1 MHHDTW
7 KGIILQKQGLLK
19 PLSVQQI
26 CQNLNG
32 LQAQFQPYVHVGFRN
47 RMTVEDFY
55 EGSWQEDLTR
65 QWSIRRT
72 VHAYLKS
79 EISLYIHEGR
89 LASTD
94 YLKIEGRDGFSPQ
107 TKQKYHQLILEALE
121 QGPMTRED
129 LKVLCRGEKM
139 TQEEEKLV
147 FNAWGGLFRYMVERG
162 EVYQEYGAKRF
173 HRLTDFQPLSR
184 EKAEL
189 EIARRYF
196 AGFGPVSLADAR
208 YYFKENK
215 STVLNWMEQLDLK
228 TVEVAGEERFYLG
241 ELEEAALP
249 DCLFIAGF
257 DQLLLG
263 YEKKANPFFDPK
275 HIRQIY
281 TLTGIVKPVVF
292 YKGRL
297 VATWRRDKGRIE
309 LSIFEKL
316 TSQEQKELEN
326 YRQDY
331 EERLKQEASLFGKS
345 ENCKQ
350 ITKFSEYSRKTMV

>member
-1 MHHDTW
+1 MHHHTW

-19 PLSVQQI
+19 PQSVQQI

-47 RMTVEDFY
+47 RMT
-55 EGSWQEDLTR
+55 

-79 EISLYIHEGR
+79 EIPLYIHEGR
-89 LASTD
+89 LASTE
-94 YLKIEGRDGFSPQ
+94 YLKTEGRDGFSPQ

-121 QGPMTRED
+121 QGPMTREE
-129 LKVLCRGEKM
+129 LKVLCSGEKM
-139 TQEEEKLV
+139 TQEEEELV

-215 STVLNWMEQLDLK
+215 STVLNWMKQLDLK

-241 ELEEAALP
+241 ELEEAELP
-249 DCLFIAGF
+249 DCLFVAGF

-263 YEKKANPFFDPK
+263 YEKKANPFFNPK
-275 HIRQIY
+275 YIRNIY

-292 YKGRL
+292 YKGRF
-297 VATWRRDKGRIE
+297 VATWKRDKGTI
-309 LSIFEKL
+309 LLDIFEDI
-316 TSQEQKELEN
+316 TQQEEKELDH
-326 YRQDY
+326 YRQMY
-331 EERLKQEASLFGKS
+331 EKIL
-345 ENCKQ
+345 
-350 ITKFSEYSRKTMV
+350 

>member
-7 KGIILQKQGLLK
+7 KGIILQKQGLLN
-19 PLSVQQI
+19 PQSVQQI

-47 RMTVEDFY
+47 RMTAEDFH
-55 EGSWQEDLTR
+55 EGSWQEELTR

-79 EISLYIHEGR
+79 EIPLYIHEGR

-94 YLKIEGRDGFSPQ
+94 YLKTEGRDGFSPQ
-107 TKQKYHQLILEALE
+107 TKQKYHHLILEALE

-139 TQEEEKLV
+139 TQEEE
-147 FNAWGGLFRYMVERG
+147 NAWGGLFRYMVERG

-215 STVLNWMEQLDLK
+215 STVLKWMKQLDLK

-241 ELEEAALP
+241 ELEEAELP
-249 DCLFIAGF
+249 DCLFVAGF

-263 YEKKANPFFDPK
+263 YEKKANPFFTPK
-275 HIRQIY
+275 YIRNIY

-292 YKGRL
+292 YKGRF
-297 VATWRRDKGRIE
+297 VATWKRDKGTI
-309 LSIFEKL
+309 LLDIFEDI
-316 TSQEQKELEN
+316 TQQEEKELEH
-326 YRQDY
+326 YRQMY
-331 EERLKQEASLFGKS
+331 EKIL
-345 ENCKQ
+345 
-350 ITKFSEYSRKTMV
+350 

>member
-1 MHHDTW
+1 MNQDTW
-7 KGIILQKQGLLK
+7 KGIILKKQGLLTAQT
-19 PLSVQQI
+19 VQEI

-32 LQAQFQPYVHVGFRN
+32 LQAQFQPYVHIGFRN
-47 RMTVEDFY
+47 RMTAEDFH
-55 EGSWQEDLTR
+55 EGSWQEESTR

-79 EISLYIHEGR
+79 EIPLYIHEGR
-89 LASTD
+89 LASTE
-94 YLKIEGRDGFSPQ
+94 YLKTEGRDGFSPQ

-121 QGPMTRED
+121 QGPMTREE
-129 LKVLCRGEKM
+129 LKVLCSGEKM

-215 STVLNWMEQLDLK
+215 STVLKWMKQLDLK
-228 TVEVAGEERFYLG
+228 TLEVAGEERFYLG
-241 ELEEAALP
+241 ELKEAQLP
-249 DCLFIAGF
+249 DCLFVAGF

-263 YEKKANPFFDPK
+263 YEKKANPFFNPK
-275 HIRQIY
+275 YIRNIY

-292 YKGRL
+292 YKGRF
-297 VATWRRDKGRIE
+297 VATWKRDKGTI
-309 LSIFEKL
+309 LLDIFENI
-316 TSQEQKELEN
+316 TQQEEKELDH
-326 YRQDY
+326 YRQMY
-331 EERLKQEASLFGKS
+331 EKIL
-345 ENCKQ
+345 
-350 ITKFSEYSRKTMV
+350 

>member
-19 PLSVQQI
+19 PHSVQQI

-47 RMTVEDFY
+47 RMTAEDFH
-55 EGSWQEDLTR
+55 EGSWQEELTR

-79 EISLYIHEGR
+79 EIPLYIHEGK

-94 YLKIEGRDGFSPQ
+94 YLKTEGRDGFSPQ

-121 QGPMTRED
+121 QGSMTRED
-129 LKVLCRGEKM
+129 LKALCRGEKM
-139 TQEEEKLV
+139 THEEEKLV
-147 FNAWGGLFRYMVERG
+147 FNTWGGLFRYMVERG

-173 HRLTDFQPLSR
+173 HRLTDFQPLSQ

-196 AGFGPVSLADAR
+196 TGFGPVSLVDAR

-215 STVLNWMEQLDLK
+215 STVLKWMEQLDLK

-241 ELEEAALP
+241 ELEEAELP
-249 DCLFIAGF
+249 DCLFVAGF

-263 YEKKANPFFDPK
+263 YEKKANPFFNPK
-275 HIRQIY
+275 YIRNIY

-292 YKGRL
+292 YKGRF
-297 VATWRRDKGRIE
+297 VATWKRDKGTI
-309 LSIFEKL
+309 LLDIFEDI
-316 TSQEQKELEN
+316 TQQEEKELEH
-326 YRQDY
+326 YRQMY
-331 EERLKQEASLFGKS
+331 EKIL
-345 ENCKQ
+345 
-350 ITKFSEYSRKTMV
+350 

>member
-1 MHHDTW
+1 MNHDTW
-7 KGIILQKQGLLK
+7 KGIILQKQGLLA
-19 PLSVQQI
+19 PQSAQRI

-32 LQAQFQPYVHVGFRN
+32 LQAQFQPYVHIGFRN
-47 RMTVEDFY
+47 RMTAEDFH
-55 EGSWQEDLTR
+55 EGSWQEELTR

-79 EISLYIHEGR
+79 EIPLYIHEGR
-89 LASTD
+89 MASTD
-94 YLKIEGRDGFSPQ
+94 YLQTVGRDDFSPQ
-107 TKQKYHQLILEALE
+107 TKQKYHRLILEALE
-121 QGPMTRED
+121 QAPMTREE
-129 LKVLCRGEKM
+129 LKILCRAEKM
-139 TQEEEKLV
+139 TQEEEKQV

-173 HRLTDFQPLSR
+173 HLLTDFQPLSR

-196 AGFGPVSLADAR
+196 SGFGPVSLADAR

-215 STVLNWMEQLDLK
+215 STVLDWMKQLDLK
-228 TVEVAGEERFYLG
+228 TLEVAGEERFYLG
-241 ELEEAALP
+241 KLEEAEVP

-263 YEKKANPFFDPK
+263 YEKKANPFFEPK

-297 VATWRRDKGRIE
+297 VATWRRDKGKIE
-309 LSIFEKL
+309 VTLFEDL
-316 TSQEQKELEN
+316 TRQEQQELEN
-326 YRQDY
+326 YRQEY
-331 EERLKQEASLFGKS
+331 EHKLNTEANLFGKS
-345 ENCKQ
+345 EK
-350 ITKFSEYSRKTMV
+350 

>member
-1 MHHDTW
+1 MNHDTW
-7 KGIILQKQGLLK
+7 KGIILKKQGLLA
-19 PLSVQQI
+19 PQSVQQI

-47 RMTVEDFY
+47 RMTAEDFH
-55 EGSWQEDLTR
+55 EGSWQEELTR

-94 YLKIEGRDGFSPQ
+94 YLKTEGRDRFSPQ

-129 LKVLCRGEKM
+129 LKVLCRREKM

-215 STVLNWMEQLDLK
+215 STVLKWMKQLDLK
-228 TVEVAGEERFYLG
+228 TVEVAGEERFFLG
-241 ELEEAALP
+241 ELEEAELP

-263 YEKKANPFFDPK
+263 YEKKANPFFEPK

-292 YKGRL
+292 YKGRF
-297 VATWRRDKGRIE
+297 VATWRRDKGKIE
-309 LSIFEKL
+309 VTLFEDL
-316 TSQEQKELEN
+316 TRHEQQKLEN
-326 YRQDY
+326 YRQEY
-331 EERLKQEASLFGKS
+331 EHKLNKEANLFGKS
-345 ENCKQ
+345 E
-350 ITKFSEYSRKTMV
+350 

>member
-1 MHHDTW
+1 MNHDTW
-7 KGIILQKQGLLK
+7 KGIILKKQGLLS

-47 RMTVEDFY
+47 RMTAEDFH
-55 EGSWQEDLTR
+55 EGSWQEELTR

-89 LASTD
+89 LDSTD

-121 QGPMTRED
+121 QGPMTREE
-129 LKVLCRGEKM
+129 LKSLCRSEKM
-139 TQEEEKLV
+139 TLEEEKQV

-215 STVLNWMEQLDLK
+215 STVLNWMKQLDLK

-263 YEKKANPFFDPK
+263 YEKEANPFFDPK

-345 ENCKQ
+345 EK
-350 ITKFSEYSRKTMV
+350 

>member
-19 PLSVQQI
+19 PHSVQQI

-32 LQAQFQPYVHVGFRN
+32 LQAQFQPYVHVVFRN
-47 RMTVEDFY
+47 RMTAEDFH
-55 EGSWQEDLTR
+55 EGSWQEELTR

-79 EISLYIHEGR
+79 EIPLYIHEGR
-89 LASTD
+89 LASTE
-94 YLKIEGRDGFSPQ
+94 YLKTEGRDGFSPQ
-107 TKQKYHQLILEALE
+107 TNQKYHQLILEALE
-121 QGPMTRED
+121 QGPMTREE

-215 STVLNWMEQLDLK
+215 STVLDWMKQLDLK
-228 TVEVAGEERFYLG
+228 TLEVAGEERFYLG
-241 ELEEAALP
+241 ELEEAELP
-249 DCLFIAGF
+249 ACLFVAGF

-263 YEKKANPFFDPK
+263 YEKKANPFFNPK
-275 HIRQIY
+275 YIRNIY
-281 TLTGIVKPVVF
+281 TLTGIIKPVVF
-292 YKGRL
+292 YKGRF
-297 VATWRRDKGRIE
+297 VATWKRDKGTI
-309 LSIFEKL
+309 LLDIFEDI
-316 TSQEQKELEN
+316 TQQEEKELDH
-326 YRQDY
+326 YHQMY
-331 EERLKQEASLFGKS
+331 EKIL
-345 ENCKQ
+345 
-350 ITKFSEYSRKTMV
+350 

>member
-1 MHHDTW
+1 MHHHTW

-19 PLSVQQI
+19 PQSVQQI

-47 RMTVEDFY
+47 RMTVEDFH
-55 EGSWQEDLTR
+55 EGSWQEELTR

-79 EISLYIHEGR
+79 EIPLYIHEGR
-89 LASTD
+89 LASTE
-94 YLKIEGRDGFSPQ
+94 YLKTEGRDGFSPQ

-121 QGPMTRED
+121 QGPMTREE
-129 LKVLCRGEKM
+129 LKVLCSGEKM

-173 HRLTDFQPLSR
+173 HRLIDFQPLSR

-215 STVLNWMEQLDLK
+215 STVLKWMKQLDLK
-228 TVEVAGEERFYLG
+228 TLEVAGEERFYLG
-241 ELEEAALP
+241 ELEETELP
-249 DCLFIAGF
+249 DCLFVAGF

-263 YEKKANPFFDPK
+263 YEKKANPFFNPK
-275 HIRQIY
+275 YIRNIY

-292 YKGRL
+292 YKGRF
-297 VATWRRDKGRIE
+297 VATWKRDKGTI
-309 LSIFEKL
+309 LLDIFEDI
-316 TSQEQKELEN
+316 TQQEEKELDH
-326 YRQDY
+326 YRQMY
-331 EERLKQEASLFGKS
+331 EKIL
-345 ENCKQ
+345 
-350 ITKFSEYSRKTMV
+350 

>member
-1 MHHDTW
+1 MNQDTW
-7 KGIILQKQGLLK
+7 KGIILQKQGLLN
-19 PLSVQQI
+19 PQSVQQI

-32 LQAQFQPYVHVGFRN
+32 LQAQFQPYVHIGFRN
-47 RMTVEDFY
+47 RMTAEDFH
-55 EGSWQEDLTR
+55 EGSWQEELTR

-79 EISLYIHEGR
+79 EIPLYIHEGR
-89 LASTD
+89 LASTE
-94 YLKIEGRDGFSPQ
+94 YLKTEGRDGFSPQ
-107 TKQKYHQLILEALE
+107 TKRKYHQLILEALE
-121 QGPMTRED
+121 QGPMTRKD

-173 HRLTDFQPLSR
+173 LRLTDFQPLSR

-196 AGFGPVSLADAR
+196 SGFGPVSLADAR

-215 STVLNWMEQLDLK
+215 STVLKWMEQLDLK

-241 ELEEAALP
+241 ELKEAQLP
-249 DCLFIAGF
+249 DCLFVAGF

-263 YEKKANPFFDPK
+263 YEKKANPFFNPK
-275 HIRQIY
+275 YIRNIY
-281 TLTGIVKPVVF
+281 TLTGIIKPVVF
-292 YKGRL
+292 YKGRF
-297 VATWRRDKGRIE
+297 VATWKRDKGTI
-309 LSIFEKL
+309 LLDIFEDI
-316 TSQEQKELEN
+316 TQQEEKELDY
-326 YRQDY
+326 YRQMY
-331 EERLKQEASLFGKS
+331 EKIL
-345 ENCKQ
+345 
-350 ITKFSEYSRKTMV
+350 

>member
-7 KGIILQKQGLLK
+7 NGIILQKQGLLK
-19 PLSVQQI
+19 PQSVQQI

-47 RMTVEDFY
+47 RMTAKDFH
-55 EGSWQEDLTR
+55 EGNWQEELTR
-65 QWSIRRT
+65 QWFIRRT

-79 EISLYIHEGR
+79 EIPLYIHEGR

-94 YLKIEGRDGFSPQ
+94 YLKTEGRDGFSPQ
-107 TKQKYHQLILEALE
+107 TKQKYHHLILEALE
-121 QGPMTRED
+121 QGSMTRED
-129 LKVLCRGEKM
+129 LKVLCRGKKM

-215 STVLNWMEQLDLK
+215 STVLKWMEQLDLK

-241 ELEEAALP
+241 ELEEAELP
-249 DCLFIAGF
+249 DCLFVAGF

-263 YEKKANPFFDPK
+263 YEKKANPFFNPK
-275 HIRQIY
+275 YIRNIY

-292 YKGRL
+292 YKGRF
-297 VATWRRDKGRIE
+297 VATWKRDKGTI
-309 LSIFEKL
+309 LLDIFESI
-316 TSQEQKELEN
+316 TQKEEKELDH
-326 YRQDY
+326 YRQMY
-331 EERLKQEASLFGKS
+331 EKIL
-345 ENCKQ
+345 
-350 ITKFSEYSRKTMV
+350 

>member
-19 PLSVQQI
+19 PQSVQQI

-32 LQAQFQPYVHVGFRN
+32 LQAQFQPYVHIGFRN
-47 RMTVEDFY
+47 RMTADDFH
-55 EGSWQEDLTR
+55 EGSWQEELTR

-79 EISLYIHEGR
+79 EIPLYIHEGR

-94 YLKIEGRDGFSPQ
+94 YLKTEGRDSFSLQ

-121 QGPMTRED
+121 QGSMTREE
-129 LKVLCRGEKM
+129 LKALCRGEKM

-215 STVLNWMEQLDLK
+215 STVLKWMEQLDLK
-228 TVEVAGEERFYLG
+228 TVEVAGEGRFYLG
-241 ELEEAALP
+241 ELEEAELP
-249 DCLFIAGF
+249 DCLFVAGF

-263 YEKKANPFFDPK
+263 YEKKANPFFNPK
-275 HIRQIY
+275 YIRNIY

-292 YKGRL
+292 YKGRF
-297 VATWRRDKGRIE
+297 VATWKRDKGTI
-309 LSIFEKL
+309 LLDIFEDI
-316 TSQEQKELEN
+316 TQQEEKELN
-326 YRQDY
+326 HYRQMY
-331 EERLKQEASLFGKS
+331 EKIL
-345 ENCKQ
+345 
-350 ITKFSEYSRKTMV
+350 

>member
-1 MHHDTW
+1 MHYDTW

-19 PLSVQQI
+19 PQSVQQI

-47 RMTVEDFY
+47 RMTADDFH
-55 EGSWQEDLTR
+55 EGSWQEELTR

-72 VHAYLKS
+72 VHAYLMS
-79 EISLYIHEGR
+79 EIPLYIHEGR
-89 LASTD
+89 LASID
-94 YLKIEGRDGFSPQ
+94 YLKTEGRDGFSPQ

-121 QGPMTRED
+121 QGSMTRED
-129 LKVLCRGEKM
+129 LKALCRAEKM
-139 TQEEEKLV
+139 TQEEEKQV

-173 HRLTDFQPLSR
+173 HRLIDFQPLSR

-196 AGFGPVSLADAR
+196 TGFGPVSLADAR

-215 STVLNWMEQLDLK
+215 STVLKWMKQLDLK
-228 TVEVAGEERFYLG
+228 TVEVVGEERFYLG
-241 ELEEAALP
+241 ELEEAELP
-249 DCLFIAGF
+249 DCLFVAGF

-263 YEKKANPFFDPK
+263 YEKKANPFFNPK
-275 HIRQIY
+275 YIRNIY

-292 YKGRL
+292 YKGRF
-297 VATWRRDKGRIE
+297 VATWKRDKGTI
-309 LSIFEKL
+309 LLDIFEDI
-316 TSQEQKELEN
+316 TQQEEKELER
-326 YRQDY
+326 YRQMY
-331 EERLKQEASLFGKS
+331 EKIL
-345 ENCKQ
+345 
-350 ITKFSEYSRKTMV
+350 

>member
-47 RMTVEDFY
+47 RMTAEDFH
-55 EGSWQEDLTR
+55 EVSWQEELTR

-79 EISLYIHEGR
+79 EIPLYIHEGR
-89 LASTD
+89 LVSTD
-94 YLKIEGRDGFSPQ
+94 YLKTEGRDGFSPQ

-129 LKVLCRGEKM
+129 LKGLCRGEKM

-173 HRLTDFQPLSR
+173 HRLKDFQPLPQK
-184 EKAEL
+184 EAEL

-196 AGFGPVSLADAR
+196 SGFGPVSLADAR

-215 STVLNWMEQLDLK
+215 STVLKWMEQLDLK

-241 ELEEAALP
+241 ELEEAELP
-249 DCLFIAGF
+249 DCLFVAGF

-263 YEKKANPFFDPK
+263 YEKKANPFFNPK
-275 HIRQIY
+275 YIRNIY

-292 YKGRL
+292 YKGRF
-297 VATWRRDKGRIE
+297 VATWKRDKGTI
-309 LSIFEKL
+309 LLDIFEDI
-316 TSQEQKELEN
+316 TQKEEKELDH
-326 YRQDY
+326 YRQMY
-331 EERLKQEASLFGKS
+331 EKIL
-345 ENCKQ
+345 
-350 ITKFSEYSRKTMV
+350 

>member
-19 PLSVQQI
+19 PQSVQQI

-47 RMTVEDFY
+47 RMTAEDFH
-55 EGSWQEDLTR
+55 EVSWQEELTR

-72 VHAYLKS
+72 VHGYLKS
-79 EISLYIHEGR
+79 EIPLYIHEGR
-89 LASTD
+89 LVSTD
-94 YLKIEGRDGFSPQ
+94 YLKTEGRDDFSPQ

-173 HRLTDFQPLSR
+173 HRLKDFQPLSR

-215 STVLNWMEQLDLK
+215 STVLKWMKQLDLK

-241 ELEEAALP
+241 ELEEVELP
-249 DCLFIAGF
+249 DYLFVAGF

-263 YEKKANPFFDPK
+263 YEKKANPFFNPK
-275 HIRQIY
+275 YIRNIY

-292 YKGRL
+292 YKGRF
-297 VATWRRDKGRIE
+297 VATWKRDKGTI
-309 LSIFEKL
+309 LLDVFEDI
-316 TSQEQKELEN
+316 TQQEEKELDH
-326 YRQDY
+326 YRQMY
-331 EERLKQEASLFGKS
+331 EKIL
-345 ENCKQ
+345 
-350 ITKFSEYSRKTMV
+350 

>member
-1 MHHDTW
+1 MTPQS
-7 KGIILQKQGLLK
+7 I
-19 PLSVQQI
+19 QQI

-47 RMTVEDFY
+47 RMTAEDFH
-55 EGSWQEDLTR
+55 ESSWQEELTR

-79 EISLYIHEGR
+79 EIPLYIHEGR
-89 LASTD
+89 LASTE
-94 YLKIEGRDGFSPQ
+94 YLKTEGRDGFSPQ

-121 QGPMTRED
+121 QGPMTREE

-196 AGFGPVSLADAR
+196 AGFGPVSLSDAR

-215 STVLNWMEQLDLK
+215 STVLNWMQQLDLE
-228 TVEVAGEERFYLG
+228 TLEVAGEERFYLG
-241 ELEEAALP
+241 ELEEAELP
-249 DCLFIAGF
+249 DCLFVAGF

-263 YEKKANPFFDPK
+263 YEKKANPFFNPK
-275 HIRQIY
+275 YIRNIY

-292 YKGRL
+292 YKGRF
-297 VATWRRDKGRIE
+297 VATWKRDKGTI
-309 LSIFEKL
+309 LLDIFEDI
-316 TSQEQKELEN
+316 TQQEEKELDHC
-326 YRQDY
+326 RQMY
-331 EERLKQEASLFGKS
+331 EKIL
-345 ENCKQ
+345 
-350 ITKFSEYSRKTMV
+350 

>member
-1 MHHDTW
+1 MNHDTW

-19 PLSVQQI
+19 PQSVQQI
-26 CQNLNG
+26 CRNLNG

-47 RMTVEDFY
+47 RMTAEDFH
-55 EGSWQEDLTR
+55 EGSWQEELTR

-79 EISLYIHEGR
+79 EIPLYIHEGR

-94 YLKIEGRDGFSPQ
+94 YLKTEGRDGFSPQ

-121 QGPMTRED
+121 QGPMSREE
-129 LKVLCRGEKM
+129 LKTLCRGERM

-215 STVLNWMEQLDLK
+215 STVLNWMKQLDLN
-228 TVEVAGEERFYLG
+228 TLEVAGEERFYLG
-241 ELEEAALP
+241 ELKEAQLP

-275 HIRQIY
+275 HIRQMY

-297 VATWRRDKGRIE
+297 VATWRRDKDRIE
-309 LSIFEKL
+309 LSIFENL
-316 TSQEQKELEN
+316 TIRELKELES
-326 YRQDY
+326 YRQSY
-331 EERLKQEASLFGKS
+331 EERLKTEQKLFGKS
-345 ENCKQ
+345 E
-350 ITKFSEYSRKTMV
+350 

>member
-1 MHHDTW
+1 MNHDTW

-19 PLSVQQI
+19 PQSVQQI

-32 LQAQFQPYVHVGFRN
+32 LQAQFQPYVHIGFRN
-47 RMTVEDFY
+47 RMTAEDFH
-55 EGSWQEDLTR
+55 EGSWQQEMTR

-72 VHAYLKS
+72 VHAYLKA
-79 EISLYIHEGR
+79 EIPLYIHEGR
-89 LASTD
+89 MASTD
-94 YLKIEGRDGFSPQ
+94 YLQTVGRDDFSPQ
-107 TKQKYHQLILEALE
+107 TKQKYHRIILEALE
-121 QGPMTRED
+121 QAPMTREE
-129 LKVLCRGEKM
+129 LKILCRAAKM
-139 TQEEEKLV
+139 TQEEEKQV

-196 AGFGPVSLADAR
+196 SGFGPVSLADAR

-215 STVLNWMEQLDLK
+215 STILEWMEQLDLK

-241 ELEEAALP
+241 ELEEAELP
-249 DCLFIAGF
+249 DCLFVAGF

-263 YEKKANPFFDPK
+263 YEKKANPFFNPK
-275 HIRQIY
+275 YIRNIY

-292 YKGRL
+292 YKGRF
-297 VATWRRDKGRIE
+297 VAIWKRDKGTI
-309 LSIFEKL
+309 LLDIFEDI
-316 TSQEQKELEN
+316 TQQEEKELEH
-326 YRQDY
+326 YRQMY
-331 EERLKQEASLFGKS
+331 EKIL
-345 ENCKQ
+345 
-350 ITKFSEYSRKTMV
+350 

>member
-19 PLSVQQI
+19 PQSVQQI

-47 RMTVEDFY
+47 RMTAEDFH
-55 EGSWQEDLTR
+55 EGSWQEELTR

-79 EISLYIHEGR
+79 EIPLYIHEGR

-94 YLKIEGRDGFSPQ
+94 YLKTEGRDGFSPQ

-121 QGPMTRED
+121 QGSMTREE
-129 LKVLCRGEKM
+129 LKALCRGEKM

-173 HRLTDFQPLSR
+173 HRLTDFQPLSQ

-196 AGFGPVSLADAR
+196 TGFGPVSLADAR
-208 YYFKENK
+208 YYFKENT
-215 STVLNWMEQLDLK
+215 STVLKWMEQLDLK

-241 ELEEAALP
+241 ELEEAELP
-249 DCLFIAGF
+249 DCLFVAGF

-263 YEKKANPFFDPK
+263 YEKKANPFFNPK
-275 HIRQIY
+275 YIRNIY

-292 YKGRL
+292 YKGRF
-297 VATWRRDKGRIE
+297 VATWKRDKGTI
-309 LSIFEKL
+309 LLDIFEDI
-316 TSQEQKELEN
+316 TQQEEKELN
-326 YRQDY
+326 HYCQMY
-331 EERLKQEASLFGKS
+331 EKIL
-345 ENCKQ
+345 
-350 ITKFSEYSRKTMV
+350 

>member
-19 PLSVQQI
+19 PRSVQQI
-26 CQNLNG
+26 CKNLNG
-32 LQAQFQPYVHVGFRN
+32 LQAQCQPYVHVGFRN
-47 RMTVEDFY
+47 RMTAEDFH
-55 EGSWQEDLTR
+55 EGSWQEELTR

-79 EISLYIHEGR
+79 EIPLYTHVGR
-89 LASTD
+89 LASTE
-94 YLKIEGRDGFSPQ
+94 YLKTEGRDGFSPQ

-121 QGPMTRED
+121 QGPMIRED

-147 FNAWGGLFRYMVERG
+147 FNDWGGLFRYMVERG

-215 STVLNWMEQLDLK
+215 STVLKWMKQLDLK
-228 TVEVAGEERFYLG
+228 TAEIAGEERFYLG
-241 ELEEAALP
+241 ELEEAELP
-249 DCLFIAGF
+249 DCLFVAGF

-263 YEKKANPFFDPK
+263 YEKKANPFFNPK
-275 HIRQIY
+275 YIRNIY

-292 YKGRL
+292 YKGRF
-297 VATWRRDKGRIE
+297 VATWKRDKGTI
-309 LSIFEKL
+309 LLDIFEDI
-316 TSQEQKELEN
+316 TQQEEKELDY
-326 YRQDY
+326 YRQMY
-331 EERLKQEASLFGKS
+331 EKIL
-345 ENCKQ
+345 
-350 ITKFSEYSRKTMV
+350 

>member
-1 MHHDTW
+1 MNHDTW
-7 KGIILQKQGLLK
+7 KRIILQKQGLLA
-19 PLSVQQI
+19 PQSVQQI

-47 RMTVEDFY
+47 RMTAEDFH
-55 EGSWQEDLTR
+55 EGSWQQELTR

-79 EISLYIHEGR
+79 EIPLYIHEGR
-89 LASTD
+89 MASTD
-94 YLKIEGRDGFSPQ
+94 YLQTVGRDDFSPQ
-107 TKQKYHQLILEALE
+107 TKQKYHRLILETLE
-121 QGPMTRED
+121 QAPMTREE
-129 LKVLCRGEKM
+129 LKILCRAEKM
-139 TQEEEKLV
+139 TQEEEKQI

-162 EVYQEYGAKRF
+162 EIYQEYGAKRF

-196 AGFGPVSLADAR
+196 SGFGPVSLADAR

-215 STVLNWMEQLDLK
+215 STVLDWMKQLDLK
-228 TVEVAGEERFYLG
+228 TIEVAGEERFYLG
-241 ELEEAALP
+241 KLEEAEVP
-249 DCLFIAGF
+249 DCLFVAGF

-297 VATWRRDKGRIE
+297 VATWRRDKGKIE
-309 LSIFEKL
+309 VTLFEDL
-316 TSQEQKELEN
+316 TRQEQQELEN
-326 YRQDY
+326 YRQEY
-331 EERLKQEASLFGKS
+331 EHKLNTEANLFGKS
-345 ENCKQ
+345 EK
-350 ITKFSEYSRKTMV
+350 